1 MPRSHGGDG
10 AEDPPPPSG
19 FGRGQHVE
27 DLIPAKRKR
36 GKAKNKGLRQTIA
49 LNKGP
54 VSLPFDT
61 EVTYSPIGIPNDWF
75 TREVGS
81 YMFGHFAFDKSSYNY
96 VSDAEKNAMEVHLR
110 VNILFKY
117 ISMFFVHDSFST

>member
-1 MPRSHGGDG
+1 MLELG
-10 AEDPPPPSG
+10 DPPPPSG

-27 DLIPAKRKR
+27 DR
-36 GKAKNKGLRQTIA
+36 KAKNKGLRRAIA

-54 VSLPFDT
+54 VSLSFDT
-61 EVTYSPIGIPNDWF
+61 EVTYSPIGTPNDWF

-96 VSDAEKNAMEVHLR
+96 VFDAEKNAMEVHLR

-117 ISMFFVHDSFST
+117 VSMFFVHDSFST